1 MSLLLDALR
10 KSETQ
15 RRRGR
20 APELEL
26 RPLSAAA
33 RDRPRRRRRTW
44 WLAAGVAGVAL
55 AAWQW
60 PVIETLLDNARPG
73 ADPAAIAGAD
83 ATGEQRS
90 EAGTVEERVRTAR
103 AEAADRPPPVPA
115 SKDADSGTA
124 ARSAAGNPAAD
135 PVAAV
140 AGSPARGV
148 GSDGPRAAASTIE
161 PAPADEAVQR
171 SEVAASRAEEFAD
184 DVAARDEW
192 NEASES
198 GKPAAQP
205 AAGKR
210 SDGRA
215 APGGSE
221 ADAQARNGAIRPWE
235 LPQARRA
242 EFPELALTVHFFA
255 AEPAERFVL
264 INGERYAQGDRI
276 EGGLRLREILKRG
289 VIVEFGDYRV
299 LVE

>member
-33 RDRPRRRRRTW
+33 RDRPRRRRRTG
-44 WLAAGVAGVAL
+44 WLAAGVVGVAL
-55 AAWQW
+55 AVWQW
-60 PVIETLLDNARPG
+60 PAIEALFDSAPRRE
-73 ADPAAIAGAD
+73 DPAAIAGAD
-83 ATGEQRS
+83 APGAQQP
-90 EAGTVEERVRTAR
+90 EAGTVAERVRTRR
-103 AEAADRPPPVPA
+103 AATADGPPPVQA
-115 SKDADSGTA
+115 SAADE
-124 ARSAAGNPAAD
+124 SAAGNPADQSAAAD
-135 PVAAV
+135 TRSRARDVVPSRPEAA
-140 AGSPARGV
+140 SPTDTAPADRGAQR
-148 GSDGPRAAASTIE
+148 SEAAAST
-161 PAPADEAVQR
+161 DEE
-171 SEVAASRAEEFAD
+171 SAAA
-184 DVAARDEW
+184 VAARDGW
-192 NEASES
+192 NQTPQPDA
-198 GKPAAQP
+198 PAARP
-205 AAGKR
+205 AAGAR
-210 SDGRA
+210 SSGRA
-215 APGGSE
+215 APGGTE
-221 ADAQARNGAIRPWE
+221 ADAGVDNGAIRPWE

-255 AEPAERFVL
+255 ADPAERFVL

>member
-140 AGSPARGV
+140 AGS
-148 GSDGPRAAASTIE
+148 AAASTIE
-161 PAPADEAVQR
+161 PAPADEAAQR

-184 DVAARDEW
+184 DVAARDGW
-192 NEASES
+192 DEASES
-198 GKPAAQP
+198 GKPAAQR

-210 SDGRA
+210 SDGSA
-215 APGGSE
+215 GSGGSQ

-255 AEPAERFVL
+255 ADPAERFVL